1 MTFTESIQTCFK
13 KWRTVKGTASRSEYW
28 FFNLFIALIA
38 IPLFIL
44 FFVTTG
50 NTGDHSSGTAGLLV
64 LGVLIVFYICILPAS
79 ICATVRR
86 LHDIGKPGTYYFV
99 SFIPYVG
106 SAILLYF
113 LVQPTKEDSP
123 YREDKVNLLDEWNK
137 EAEL

>member
-1 MTFTESIQTCFK
+1 MTFTESIQTCFRK
-13 KWRTVKGTASRSEYW
+13 SFTLKGTASRSEYW
-28 FFNLFIALIA
+28 YFA
-38 IPLFIL
+38 LFIL
-44 FFVTTG
+44 LTVFAWTI
-50 NTGDHSSGTAGLLV
+50 LLV
-64 LGVLIVFYICILPAS
+64 VVAANIEDRYNETANSLFLGALGIFYLCMLPAF

-113 LVQPTKEDSP
+113 LVLPTKEDSP

-137 EAEL
+137 ESEL

>member
-13 KWRTVKGTASRSEYW
+13 KSFTVKGTASRSEFWY
-28 FFNLFIALIA
+28 FSLFIALVA
-38 IPLFIL
+38 IPLFFL
-44 FFVTTG
+44 FVAVSG
-50 NTGDHSSGTAGLLV
+50 NTGGHSSGTAGTLFLVVLV
-64 LGVLIVFYICILPAS
+64 LFYLCILPAS
-79 ICATVRR
+79 ICVTVRR

>member
-13 KWRTVKGTASRSEYW
+13 KWRTVKGTASRSEFW
-28 FFNLFIALIA
+28 FFSLFIALVA
-38 IPLFIL
+38 IPLVIL
-44 FFVTTG
+44 FFVTAG

-64 LGVLIVFYICILPAS
+64 FGVLILFYICVLPAS
-79 ICATVRR
+79 ICVTVRR

-113 LVQPTKEDSP
+113 LVLPTKEDSP

>member
-13 KWRTVKGTASRSEYW
+13 KWRTVKGTASRSEFW
-28 FFNLFIALIA
+28 FFTLFIALVA
-38 IPLFIL
+38 IPLVIL
-44 FFVTTG
+44 FLVTAG
-50 NTGDHSSGTAGLLV
+50 NTGYHSSGSAGLLV

>member
-13 KWRTVKGTASRSEYW
+13 KWRTVKGTASRSEFW
-28 FFNLFIALIA
+28 FFTLFITLVL

-44 FFVTTG
+44 FFVTAG
-50 NTGDHSSGTAGLLV
+50 SAGDHSSGTASLLV
-64 LGVLIVFYICILPAS
+64 LGILIVVYICILPAS

>member
-28 FFNLFIALIA
+28 FFNLFIALVA
-38 IPLFIL
+38 IPLVIL
-44 FFVTTG
+44 FLVTAG

-113 LVQPTKEDSP
+113 LVLPTKEDSP

>member
-44 FFVTTG
+44 FFVTAG

-137 EAEL
+137 ESEL

>member
-13 KWRTVKGTASRSEYW
+13 KSFTLKGTASRSEFW
-28 FFNLFIALIA
+28 FFSLFIGLVVFALI
-38 IPLFIL
+38 IL
-44 FFVTTG
+44 FVVVAGTTG
-50 NTGDHSSGTAGLLV
+50 EHGNGTASTLFLVVLV
-64 LGVLIVFYICILPAS
+64 LFYLCILPAS
-79 ICATVRR
+79 ICVTVRR

>member
-13 KWRTVKGTASRSEYW
+13 KWRTVKGTASRSEFW
-28 FFNLFIALIA
+28 FFSLFIALVA

-44 FFVTTG
+44 FFVIAGTTG
-50 NTGDHSSGTAGLLV
+50 AHSSGAASTLFLVVLV
-64 LGVLIVFYICILPAS
+64 LFYLCILPPS
-79 ICATVRR
+79 ICVTVRR

>member
-13 KWRTVKGTASRSEYW
+13 KWRTVKGTASRSEFW
-28 FFNLFIALIA
+28 FFTLFITLVL

-44 FFVTTG
+44 FFVTAG
-50 NTGDHSSGTAGLLV
+50 NAGDHSSGTASLLV
-64 LGVLIVFYICILPAS
+64 LGILIVVYICILPAS